1 MELQVNAFTRVMT
14 LRMTS
19 SHIPIVGLGLHPENV
34 NMRHNHNTFKKDM
47 VPEGSIIVGFHP
59 VSQKQIHSRPRLLTN
74 TIMPTTTIVATQPP
88 LWVD

>member
-34 NMRHNHNTFKKDM
+34 NMRGNHNTFKKDM
-47 VPEGSIIVGFHP
+47 VPEGTSSSAF
-59 VSQKQIHSRPRLLTN
+59 
-74 TIMPTTTIVATQPP
+74 TQY
-88 LWVD
+88 LKNRFTLDHDF